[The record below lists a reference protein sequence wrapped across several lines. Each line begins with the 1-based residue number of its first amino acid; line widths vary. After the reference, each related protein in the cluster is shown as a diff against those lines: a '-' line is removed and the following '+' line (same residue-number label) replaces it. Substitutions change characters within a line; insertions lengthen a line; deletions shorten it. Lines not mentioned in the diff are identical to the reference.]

1 MPQSAIQVHFSEG
14 NILVLNL
21 CLSLIMFGVSLGL
34 TVTDFKRILQRPK
47 AAITGLI
54 TQYFILPAII
64 LAFCIAFKPEY
75 GLSIGVMLVICSPGG
90 NVSNLLTKVAKGDVA
105 LSVAITSISTVLAA
119 FAIPIMFNN
128 YSQFLPKDQEVAI
141 QSLSIVEMAK
151 TVLLLTAFP
160 LALGML
166 VTRYLPALSRKLEG
180 PMKTISLLIFFTFI
194 VFAFIKNK
202 EPFMTHLGKV
212 FWLVLAVNA
221 LSFFVGYIVTR
232 LAGGTESQRRAIS
245 IEMGIKNS
253 GLSLGLV
260 FNFWGGW
267 GEPALVAAWWGLWH
281 LLVGFLLAKWW
292 GRKAPQ

>member
-1 MPQSAIQVHFSEG
+1 MPAQDIQVHFSEG

-34 TVTDFKRILQRPK
+34 TVTDFKRILQKPK
-47 AAITGLI
+47 AALVGLL
-54 TQYFILPAII
+54 TQYLILPLVI
-64 LAFCIAFKPEY
+64 LGFCFAVKPEY
-75 GLSIGVMLVICSPGG
+75 GLSMGILLVICSPGG

-105 LSVAITSISTVLAA
+105 LSVAITSLSTVLAA
-119 FAIPIMFNN
+119 FSIPIMFNN
-128 YSQFLPKDQEVAI
+128 YSSLLPRDQTVAI
-141 QSLSIVEMAK
+141 QSLSIAEMAK
-151 TVLLLTAFP
+151 TVLLLTAVP

-166 VTRYLPALSRKLEG
+166 VTRFLPALSRKMEG

-194 VFAFIKNK
+194 VFAFLKNK
-202 EPFMTHLGKV
+202 EPFLAHLGKV
-212 FWLVLAVNA
+212 FWLVLAANA
-221 LSFFVGYIVTR
+221 ISFFVGYWISKLV
-232 LAGGTESQRRAIS
+232 GGTEAQRKAIS

-292 GRKAPQ
+292 GRTQ